1 VNDMKRDPAEPHRTS
16 SVGFRAT
23 VTTSSTRVLP
33 GSRRTVA
40 AHGLFGEQLLAVGEP
55 GEAGVGLGEAV
66 VAA

>member
-1 VNDMKRDPAEPHRTS
+1 M
-16 SVGFRAT
+16 
-23 VTTSSTRVLP
+23 TTSSTRVLP